1 MKRNRFLTTTIFCLI
16 TLLLIVQ
23 FANAATIIPLFDNNY
38 PPPWSIMMVPNRA
51 GDHHNNIGLD
61 LLSLST
67 NRALKE
73 STFFEEPTL
82 PEING
87 NQWTVG
93 PLAASPGALVGP
105 TSDIIASLYNMDFSA
120 DSWEFGNTNEILN
133 DLGFAEEDED
143 IDYHTVYARINIKNH
158 HTEDIGAALHVV
170 LHGNTSAKYWLN
182 GSVVLITASNGED
195 NGGNSTGITLAPG
208 DNDLLFKS
216 SHVAGEWN
224 VLPFLEVGDDGLAA
238 EIEPVAIQGGSTT
251 QTAEDTETP
260 AEGDIVLN
268 VRREQVALQSGITL
282 NDTTND
288 VVKKWTLDAQFTDI
302 AVTENATYFV
312 WKPDVPEV
320 LRGVNDI
327 PYQSNIALDISRH
340 DDDRALEGIED
351 IDELAA
357 AGKLPS
363 EYPYFIVP
371 LAENPMEEYKAAG
384 EIFTWWKVA
393 KDLAIKLTKQAI
405 EDAVDF
411 VIDLIPQPWSSVVDA
426 VVSRSKVYYSVFVD
440 ARDLIA
446 EENVAKEV
454 ILDALKDPSEVIE
467 DYSVFGFESS
477 DSDHRKP
484 RYLVMIPEKLDAI
497 TVRTKTHY
505 FTQDVDVSPTTLT
518 IMKNEGTPGLSIFK
532 TKGDLDLFWDAGER
546 HIRLHLPDGKRVD
559 GKEVGESVE
568 TLFEYWKSTGTR
580 WFQWENKWNA
590 DDAPQLDNS
599 TKADIKTQFTYFLT
613 LWDQL
618 FFPIP
623 QQSIKSF
630 TTWDQKSEAHPILKL
645 ELPHL
650 ESIHEG
656 VEANY
661 TLQLRSAAAAA
672 PYARDMSLADY
683 PPFQELAPEVQALL
697 LNYFG
702 NQKHRGL
709 DESERHP
716 IPQDTA
722 LLANYPNPFNPETWI
737 PYQLA
742 TPAEVKLTIYDLQG
756 RVVRDLDLGHQRAG
770 MYHSRARAAY
780 WDGRNAQGESV
791 ASGVYFYTLT
801 AGEFSATRKL
811 LIRK

>member
-1 MKRNRFLTTTIFCLI
+1 MKRNRFLSTTIFCLI

-23 FANAATIIPLFDNNY
+23 VANAETIIPLFDNRLD

-51 GDHHNNIGLD
+51 GDHINNINVD
-61 LLSLST
+61 LLYFST
-67 NRALKE
+67 GRTLRELAFL
-73 STFFEEPTL
+73 EEPTL

-87 NQWTVG
+87 NQWAVG
-93 PLAASPGALVGP
+93 PLAASPGELVGA
-105 TSDIIASLYNMDFSA
+105 TSDITTSLYNMDFSA
-120 DSWEFGNTNEILN
+120 DALEFGNTNKILN

-143 IDYHTVYARINIKNH
+143 IDHHTVYARMNIKNH
-158 HTEDIGAALHVV
+158 HTEDIGANLHVV
-170 LHGNTSAKYWLN
+170 VHGNTSAKVWLN
-182 GSVVLITASNGED
+182 DSEILNYIAATGNDISGTAA
-195 NGGNSTGITLAPG
+195 GITLVPG

-216 SHVAGEWN
+216 SHALGEWN
-224 VLPFLEVGDDGLAA
+224 VLPFLLVGDDGLAA

-260 AEGDIVLN
+260 AGGDIVLN
-268 VRREQVALQSGITL
+268 VRRPVALQSGITL
-282 NDTTND
+282 NDTNNN
-288 VVKKWTLDAQFTDI
+288 VVKKWTLDDQFTDI
-302 AVTENATYFV
+302 AVTQNATYFV

-320 LRGVNDI
+320 LRGMNDI

-351 IDELAA
+351 IDELEA

-371 LAENPMEEYKAAG
+371 LAENPMKEYKAAG

-393 KDLAIKLTKQAI
+393 KNLVTELTKQAI

-411 VIDLIPQPWSSVVDA
+411 VIDLIPQPWSLVVDA
-426 VVSRSKVYYSVFVD
+426 VISRSKVYYSVFVD

-446 EENVAKEV
+446 EENVAKNV

-497 TVRTKTHY
+497 TIRTKTHY

-518 IMKNEGTPGLSIFK
+518 IMKNEGARGFFK
-532 TKGDLDLFWDAGER
+532 GNLDLFWDAGER
-546 HIRLHLPDGKRVD
+546 HIRLHLPDDAEVD
-559 GKEVGESVE
+559 GEEVGKSVE

-580 WFQWENKWNA
+580 WFQWPGEWNA
-590 DDAPQLDNS
+590 NDASQLDNS

-618 FFPIP
+618 FFPIS
-623 QQSIKSF
+623 QTEINSF
-630 TTWDQKSEAHPILKL
+630 TTWDQESEVHPILKL
-645 ELPHL
+645 ELPYL
-650 ESIHEG
+650 KSIHEG

-697 LNYFG
+697 LDHFG
-702 NQKHRGL
+702 DQKHREL
-709 DESERHP
+709 DASERHP
-716 IPQDTA
+716 LPEETA
-722 LLANYPNPFNPETWI
+722 LLPNYPNPFNPETWI

-742 TPAEVKLTIYDLQG
+742 QPADVALKIYDIQG
-756 RVVRDLDLGHQRAG
+756 HVVRDLDLGHQRAG
-770 MYHSRARAAY
+770 MYHSQARAAY
-780 WDGRNAQGESV
+780 WDGKNAVGEPV
-791 ASGVYFYTLT
+791 ASGVYFYTFT
-801 AGEFSATRKL
+801 AGDFTATRKM